1 MNAHRLIANNENGQL
16 HIILPEEIKSE
27 KVEVILVPLSQ
38 SLDLKEKNDLIK
50 NLWGSVNLNR
60 SVDDIEN
67 TIKNM
72 RDEWSREI

>member
-60 SVDDIEN
+60 SIDDIEN